1 MADDTPEG
9 FKWML
14 YCVSC
19 DQKVCVKRSEFNKE
33 LICPNCK
40 RSARIEFNFPIEN
53 EEDFKPSF
61 SSIDYVRN
69 LRKSFAEFSD
79 EELISYRDNLDL
91 VKHGPAVM
99 VTLTHVLREF
109 ERRGL
114 E

>member
-1 MADDTPEG
+1 MSDDIPTG
-9 FKWML
+9 FRWTL
-14 YCVSC
+14 FCISC
-19 DQKVCVKRSEFNKE
+19 DQRVSVRRDEFNKE

-40 RSARIEFNFPIEN
+40 RCARIEFNFPIEN
-53 EEDFKPSF
+53 EENFKPSF
-61 SSIDYVRN
+61 SSIDYIRN
-69 LRKSFAEFSD
+69 LRKSFAKLSD
-79 EELISYRDNLDL
+79 AELISYRDNLDL